1 MLVPA
6 ALFLTLSPH
15 TLQPSPHEPRV
26 SWLLPNSWL
35 QDLSCLPESG
45 HSYIQ
50 PTALSGP
57 ELSSQA
63 SPGSSGLVSQS
74 LAHYLSVRYSSALIP
89 AHPAAETL
97 PMSHSDVF

>member
-1 MLVPA
+1 MPA
-6 ALFLTLSPH
+6 TYIWGRAFRANGRASLKGISKI
-15 TLQPSPHEPRV
+15 
-26 SWLLPNSWL
+26 
-35 QDLSCLPESG
+35 DLSCLPESG

-50 PTALSGP
+50 PTASSGP

-74 LAHYLSVRYSSALIP
+74 LAHYLSVLYSSALIP

-97 PMSHSDVF
+97 RMSCSDVF